1 MKTGLA
7 LVAHET
13 KMQLVGAQRHI
24 RYEIGKPENMKD
36 PLATRLCAVNAHID
50 SALKILQQQTPDDRL
65 SLDLSSGAGDTK

>member
-7 LVAHET
+7 LTAYET
-13 KMQLVGAQRHI
+13 KMRLVSAQRHI

-50 SALKILQQQTPDDRL
+50 SALKILQH
-65 SLDLSSGAGDTK
+65 AEGDTK